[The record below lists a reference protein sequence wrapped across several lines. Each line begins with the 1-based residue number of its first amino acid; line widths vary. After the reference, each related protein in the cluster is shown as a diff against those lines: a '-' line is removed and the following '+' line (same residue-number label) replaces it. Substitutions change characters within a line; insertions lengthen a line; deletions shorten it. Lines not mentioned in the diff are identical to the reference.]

1 MYVCMYVYMYIYI
14 YIYMV
19 PSSSAVRAVEAEEAT
34 GSSSTP
40 LRRAGSVCAKGHTKF
55 VEDSDSD

>member
-1 MYVCMYVYMYIYI
+1 MYVCIYVYI